1 MPITYE
7 PIATNTLG
15 SAAASVTF
23 STISGSYTDL
33 VLVFAG
39 SITSGFD
46 AINMQFNGDTGT
58 TYSRTILVGNGTTA
72 SSSRDS
78 TASSIQ
84 IGIMGTD
91 QSNTIWNVMN
101 YANITTYKTVLSRGN
116 SASNSVRANVGLWRN
131 TAAITSI
138 ILTAASS
145 TFISGSTFTLYG
157 IKAA

>member
-1 MPITYE
+1 
-7 PIATNTLG
+7 
-15 SAAASVTF
+15 
-23 STISGSYTDL
+23 
-33 VLVFAG
+33 
-39 SITSGFD
+39 
-46 AINMQFNGDTGT
+46 MQFNGDTGT